1 MQKFAALLI
10 AGIFAAG
17 MAPAMSA
24 AHVEMRP
31 MLTLGMAKA
40 MADACEAF
48 RETQED
54 FRPVNIAIVDRGADL
69 VLFRRQNDSF
79 LGSFEIALRKAQ
91 SAARLPFPTRTLG
104 AIVHGTDGKPGR
116 APALGEFHHITAL
129 TGGLPIRMADG
140 ALVGAIGVS
149 GATGDQDEQCAQAA
163 IDAVAD
169 MLQ

>member
-79 LGSFEIALRKAQ
+79 LGSSRSVCERP
-91 SAARLPFPTRTLG
+91 SACRAWVSTDVAVILHP
-104 AIVHGTDGKPGR
+104 TDGKHCRPR
-116 APALGEFHHITAL
+116 RLSRIP
-129 TGGLPIRMADG
+129 
-140 ALVGAIGVS
+140 
-149 GATGDQDEQCAQAA
+149 Q
-163 IDAVAD
+163 
-169 MLQ
+169 

>member
-1 MQKFAALLI
+1 MYKFSAFLM
-10 AGIFAAG
+10 AGVFAAG
-17 MAPAMSA
+17 LTPALSD

-31 MLTLGMAKA
+31 MLTLGMAKR

-48 RETQED
+48 RETQAD
-54 FRPVNIAIVDRGADL
+54 FRPVNIAIVDRGAHL

-79 LGSFEIALRKAQ
+79 LGSFRIALRKAK
-91 SAARLPFPTRTLG
+91 SAARLPIPTRTLG
-104 AIVHGTDGKPGR
+104 EIVHGKDGQPGR
-116 APALGEFHHITAL
+116 APALGEFHHVTAL
-129 TGGLPIRMADG
+129 TGGLPIRMANG

>member
-1 MQKFAALLI
+1 MKKFAGLLI
-10 AGIFAAG
+10 AGVFAAG
-17 MAPAMSA
+17 LTPAASD

-48 RETQED
+48 RETQEN
-54 FRPVNIAIVDRGADL
+54 FRAVNIAIVDRGADL
-69 VLFRRQNDSF
+69 VLFRRQNDAF

-91 SAARLPFPTRTLG
+91 SAARLPIPTRTLG
-104 AIVHGTDGKPGR
+104 EIVHGKDGMPGR
-116 APALGEFHHITAL
+116 APALGEFHHVTAL

>member
-1 MQKFAALLI
+1 MRGLFGLFL
-10 AGIFAAG
+10 AGVFSGVVSVATAG
-17 MAPAMSA
+17 

-54 FRPVNIAIVDRGADL
+54 FRPLNIAIVDRGADL

-91 SAARLPFPTRTLG
+91 SAARIPFPTRALG
-104 AIVHGTDGKPGR
+104 VIVHGKDGEPGR
-116 APALGEFHHITAL
+116 APALGEFDHLTAL